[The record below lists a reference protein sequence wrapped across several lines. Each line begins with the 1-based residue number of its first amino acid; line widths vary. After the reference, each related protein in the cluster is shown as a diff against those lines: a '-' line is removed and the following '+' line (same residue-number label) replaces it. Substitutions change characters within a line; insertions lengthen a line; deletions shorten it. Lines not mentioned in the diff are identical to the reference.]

1 MSDSFS
7 YTVFY
12 RKRYEKFNFWPIY
25 HIMYTDYDSWQM
37 ILFVFMV
44 RFSCELGLE
53 NRQYVMRK
61 VYPAVADV
69 DRLVESL
76 NKNNDISGF
85 VIVLRKRFL
94 TTV

>member
-1 MSDSFS
+1 
-7 YTVFY
+7 
-12 RKRYEKFNFWPIY
+12 
-25 HIMYTDYDSWQM
+25 MYTEYDSWQM
-37 ILFVFMV
+37 ILFLFMV